1 MFNHL
6 KSDTNDP
13 SYQSIYSNMTLEDYA
28 THGYAENN
36 YLTRFLSNKMGGK
49 VDYLDLAIAKKIL
62 KEKCVIGLYAEFEKS
77 VHIFEQYFKWNTK
90 GDGKT
95 RERCIQ
101 QLVDKVKENNAVHN
115 EIRKGSKEWSLLA
128 RQNMFDLELYDY
140 ITSLFSP

>member
-1 MFNHL
+1 
-6 KSDTNDP
+6 
-13 SYQSIYSNMTLEDYA
+13 MTLEDYA
-28 THGYAENN
+28 TLGYAENN

-49 VDYLDLAIAKKIL
+49 IDSLDLAIAKKIL
-62 KEKCVIGLYAEFEKS
+62 KEKCVIGLYDEFEKS
-77 VHIFEQYFKWNTK
+77 VHLFEQYFKWNTK

-95 RERCIQ
+95 RESCIQ